1 MNARPRQTALLLAAL
16 LCLPELA
23 ARASSRPLPPLPGP
37 TVDLLKN
44 ADDMNKKH
52 IAEGDDPSVDCVREV
67 TKDDRDAARLAD
79 IRGATGNEAKNLKK
93 CMRQDDAF
101 RRAGEAASYLGH
113 YYMNF
118 TPFAGELNNM
128 KPAEREKFHESI
140 RLCVAND
147 PKCTD
152 SMKTTVLKAMVQ
164 YNFGKDL
171 RAQVVENTA
180 RAERMKTASA
190 DLPAEYWRSQ
200 RTNAQRVMTH
210 RGALKTGS
218 LRTTTFRLNAKA
230 DYVFDWNTKSA
241 AERARLGNEFMQ
253 QYRGFVDNYSK
264 TTQQKS
270 RWHYVTAKGAGVL
283 GSTYKP
289 VADHRNLDQK
299 TGKLAINR
307 DRHDADMRSQNTQKV
322 NEIIHVYREATHKEG
337 IVREVEENGEK
348 VPRVVKWS
356 ETNPADVVA
365 NDLGMGL
372 PRQQDKNGDD
382 VDPKTIAR
390 GLILSINK
398 AIVTTEETMAKKG
411 NKARVPSSSGASA
424 PPPKTIPSVNVD
436 AEKFDKF
443 LDAIWP
449 ADVAKP

>member
-1 MNARPRQTALLLAAL
+1 MNARPRQNALLLAAL
-16 LCLPELA
+16 LCLPALA
-23 ARASSRPLPPLPGP
+23 ASASSRPLPPLPGR
-37 TVDLLKN
+37 TVEELKS
-44 ADDMNKKH
+44 AEDMNKKH
-52 IAEGDDPSVDCVREV
+52 IVEGDDPSVDCVREV
-67 TKDDRDAARLAD
+67 TAKDLNAARMAD
-79 IRGATGNEAKNLKK
+79 IQGATGNEAKNLKK

-118 TPFAGELNNM
+118 TPFAGELNSM
-128 KPAEREKFHESI
+128 QPAERQKFHESI

-190 DLPAEYWRSQ
+190 DLPAEFWRSN
-200 RTNAQRVMTH
+200 RTSAQRVMTH
-210 RGALKTGS
+210 KGALKTGS

-283 GSTYKP
+283 GNTYKP
-289 VADHRNLDQK
+289 VDDFRNLDQK

-307 DRHDADMRSQNTQKV
+307 ERHDADMRSQNTQKV
-322 NEIIHVYREATHKEG
+322 NEIIHSYKESLNKESVMREQMVNGKATP
-337 IVREVEENGEK
+337 VDT
-348 VPRVVKWS
+348 KWS
-356 ETNPADVVA
+356 NTDPAVVMA

-372 PRQQDKNGDD
+372 PAKQENGKDI
-382 VDPKTIAR
+382 DPKTIAR

-398 AIVTTEETMAKKG
+398 AIVTTEETMAKRG
-411 NKARVPSSSGASA
+411 SSARVPSSSGASA

-436 AEKFDKF
+436 AEKFDQF